1 MATMALGN
9 RLYVPCTNLFF
20 TMATATPVAAVAA
33 TGHPADLASR
43 LAAQLKPVTKCS
55 KLTFV
60 SGTHPSPTLT
70 LRASRAGD
78 LIKGGV

>member
-1 MATMALGN
+1 MMTQNSGEQ
-9 RLYVPCTNLFF
+9 PCQVERVGADL
-20 TMATATPVAAVAA
+20 AA
-33 TGHPADLASR
+33 HPADPASR